1 MAALPTRFEHPAA
14 AGFFAGLEP
23 LMHRLAVMLRF
34 WRRQRRR
41 THKLAR
47 TVFLQD
53 ARLRNDI
60 GMAPFPPSNTELWWV
75 AVLHHYRP

>member
-1 MAALPTRFEHPAA
+1 MAALPTRFVHPAA
-14 AGFFAGLEP
+14 APFVSLDP

-41 THKLAR
+41 TRNMAR
-47 TVFLQD
+47 MVILQD